1 MENFFNQIS
10 SMFNRYT
17 LAQRSVIVT
26 LFIGMLSAII
36 ALVVWA
42 NRPEY
47 ELLFTDIDPSTA
59 SKMVGDLKSQ
69 KVKYRLENGGKTILI
84 PTESVS
90 EWRLKFTE
98 QGYIGDMITG
108 YEIFDNSEIGMTT
121 FKQKLNM
128 RRALEGELTRTI
140 NQFPGV
146 INSRVHLALP
156 EEKLFEKE
164 KDGKAS
170 VVLYVP
176 PGVILDV
183 EQVKGISALVANSVD
198 GINPDGVVVVDSE
211 GILLSDSKG
220 EQAVMGSTG
229 NQWDLKNS
237 VESRLQMKVQ
247 DILDGVLGY
256 QNSIAKVSVNL
267 NFEKIERTTEA
278 FDPDKVVILSEER
291 QTESSFGQD
300 SAKYDKENVL
310 TNYELNKTVEHYVSP
325 TGDISRITVAVLV
338 NGTYINEEDE
348 EGNKQKVYQAR
359 SDVELNQIADLVK
372 SSVGFMEERGDVI
385 EVENIRFDRSAFD
398 EDMEYFEK
406 AETRAMWAS
415 VINKGL
421 LLVSVLVALFVM
433 RTLFKKT
440 EEEPATL
447 SLLGETE
454 PALEGLPEGEGEL
467 EKLEAGEGEKEE
479 LSEEEKLSE
488 EEEKEQKEKVDKLE
502 EYFAK
507 NKIKPTDALRGW
519 FSKYLKDSTGEEIE
533 EDEIDE
539 DIFIKKLS
547 PEARARLKAKDKMTS
562 AVIDFAKETPNNA
575 SKLIHSWIT
584 K

>member
-1 MENFFNQIS
+1 MENFFNQIA

-17 LAQRSVIVT
+17 TAQKAVIIT
-26 LFIGMLSAII
+26 LSIGMVSAII

-47 ELLFTDIDPSTA
+47 ELLYADIDPSTA
-59 SKMVGDLKSQ
+59 SKMVSDLKSE
-69 KVKYRLENGGKTILI
+69 KVRYRLENGGKTILI

-98 QGYIGDMITG
+98 QGYVGDMISG

-146 INSRVHLALP
+146 MNSRVHLALP

-164 KDGKAS
+164 THGKAS
-170 VVLYVP
+170 VVLYLV
-176 PGVILDV
+176 PGVIIEE
-183 EQVKGISALVANSVD
+183 EQVKGISALIANSVD
-198 GINPDGVVVVDSE
+198 GINADAVVVVDSD
-211 GILLSDSKG
+211 GKLLSDSQG
-220 EQAVMGSTG
+220 EQTVMGSTG

-237 VESRLQMKVQ
+237 VESRLQTKIQ

-300 SAKYDKENVL
+300 SAQYAKENVL

-325 TGDISRITVAVLV
+325 TGGISRVTVAVLV
-338 NGTYINEEDE
+338 DGTYVEEEDE
-348 EGNKQKVYQAR
+348 QGEIQKVYQSR
-359 SDVELNQIADLVK
+359 SDIELNQISDLVK
-372 SSVGFMEERGDVI
+372 SAVGYMEERGDLV
-385 EVENIRFDRSAFD
+385 EVENIQFDRRAFD

-406 AETRAMWAS
+406 AETRALWAS

-433 RTLFKKT
+433 KTLFKT
-440 EEEPATL
+440 SDETPDVL
-447 SLLGETE
+447 SLPGEDA
-454 PALEGLPEGEGEL
+454 PALEGLPEGDEEL
-467 EKLEAGEGEKEE
+467 EMLEAGESEEE
-479 LSEEEKLSE
+479 LSEDEESFE
-488 EEEKEQKEKVDKLE
+488 DLE
-502 EYFAK
+502 EYFKA
-507 NKIKPTDALRGW
+507 NNIEPTDSLKNW
-519 FSKYLKDSTGEEIE
+519 FSKFIKKSTGEEVD
-533 EDEIDE
+533 DEIDE

-547 PEARARLKAKDKMTS
+547 PEARAILKAKDKMTT
-562 AVIDFAKETPNNA
+562 AIIDFAKEAPVNA
-575 SKLIHSWIT
+575 SKLIHTWMNKS
-584 K
+584 

>member
-17 LAQRSVIVT
+17 TAQKAVMIT
-26 LFIGMLSAII
+26 LSIGMVSAII

-47 ELLFTDIDPSTA
+47 ELLYADIDPSTA
-59 SKMVGDLKSQ
+59 SKMVSDLKSE
-69 KVKYRLENGGKTILI
+69 KIRYRLENGGKTILI

-98 QGYIGDMITG
+98 QGYVGDMISG
-108 YEIFDNSEIGMTT
+108 YEIFDNSDIGMTT

-140 NQFPGV
+140 NQFPAV
-146 INSRVHLALP
+146 MNSRVHLALP

-164 KDGKAS
+164 TRGKAS
-170 VVLYVP
+170 VVLYLV
-176 PGVILDV
+176 PGVIIEK
-183 EQVKGISALVANSVD
+183 EQVKGISALIANSVD
-198 GINPDGVVVVDSE
+198 GIDADGVVVVDSD
-211 GILLSDSKG
+211 GKLLSDSQG
-220 EQAVMGSTG
+220 EQTVMGSTG

-237 VESRLQMKVQ
+237 VESRLQTKIQ

-300 SAKYDKENVL
+300 SAQYAKENVL

-325 TGDISRITVAVLV
+325 TGDISRISVAVLV
-338 NGTYINEEDE
+338 DGTYIEEEDE
-348 EGNKQKVYQAR
+348 EGEIQKVYQSR
-359 SDVELNQIADLVK
+359 SEIELNQISDLVK
-372 SSVGFMEERGDVI
+372 SSVGYMEERGDLV
-385 EVENIRFDRSAFD
+385 EVENIQFDRRAFD

-406 AETRAMWAS
+406 AETRALWAS

-433 RTLFKKT
+433 RTLFKQT
-440 EEEPATL
+440 EESPDVL
-447 SLLGETE
+447 SLPGEDA
-454 PALEGLPEGEGEL
+454 PALESLPEGEEEL
-467 EKLEAGEGEKEE
+467 EKLEAGESEAED
-479 LSEEEKLSE
+479 LSEDEESFVE
-488 EEEKEQKEKVDKLE
+488 LE
-502 EYFAK
+502 EYFKA
-507 NKIKPTDALRGW
+507 NNIEPTDGLRSW
-519 FSKYLKDSTGEEIE
+519 FSKYLKGSNGEEID
-533 EDEIDE
+533 DEIDE

-547 PEARARLKAKDKMTS
+547 PEARAILKAKDKMTT
-562 AVIDFAKETPNNA
+562 AIIDFAKDAPVNA
-575 SKLIHSWIT
+575 SKLIHTWMNKS
-584 K
+584 

>member
-502 EYFAK
+502 EYFEK

-519 FSKYLKDSTGEEIE
+519 FSKYLKESTGEEI

>member
-1 MENFFNQIS
+1 MEKLFNQIATL
-10 SMFNRYT
+10 FNRYT
-17 LAQRSVIVT
+17 VAQRT
-26 LFIGMLSAII
+26 LIITLAVGMISAII
-36 ALVVWA
+36 SLVIWA

-47 ELLFTDIDPSTA
+47 ELLYTEIDPSTA
-59 SKMVGDLKSQ
+59 SKMVGDLKSN
-69 KVKYRLENGGKTILI
+69 KVKYRLENGGKTILV

-98 QGYIGDMITG
+98 QGYVGDMISG
-108 YEIFDNSEIGMTT
+108 YELFDDSDIGMTT

-146 INSRVHLALP
+146 MNCRVHLALP

-164 KDGKAS
+164 KGGKAS
-170 VVLYVP
+170 VVLYLT
-176 PGVILDV
+176 PGVIIEE
-183 EQVKGISALVANSVD
+183 EQVKGIAALVGNSVD
-198 GINPDGVVVVDSE
+198 GIDADAVVVVDSE

-220 EQAVMGSTG
+220 EEAILGSTG

-256 QNSIAKVSVNL
+256 QNSIAKVTVDL

-291 QTESSFGQD
+291 QTESSMESD
-300 SAKYDKENVL
+300 SAQYSKENVL
-310 TNYELNKTVEHYVSP
+310 TNYELNKTIEHYISP
-325 TGDISRITVAVLV
+325 SGDIKRITVAVLV
-338 NGTYINEEDE
+338 DGTYINEENE
-348 EGNKQKVYQAR
+348 EGNTEKVYQSR
-359 SDVELNQIADLVK
+359 TDIELKQIADLVK
-372 SSVGFMEERGDVI
+372 SAVGYMDQRGDLI
-385 EVENIRFDRSAFD
+385 EVENIQFDRSAFE
-398 EDMEYFEK
+398 EDLEYFER
-406 AETRAMWAS
+406 AEARAMWAS

-433 RTLFKKT
+433 KTLFKKT
-440 EEEPATL
+440 TAEPEMLALMGEEE
-447 SLLGETE
+447 SE
-454 PALEGLPEGEGEL
+454 LEALPEGEEESEL
-467 EKLEAGEGEKEE
+467 EALPEG
-479 LSEEEKLSE
+479 EEKLTE
-488 EEEKEQKEKVDKLE
+488 EELEVEKLE
-502 EYFAK
+502 EYMFK

-519 FSKYLKDSTGEEIE
+519 FSKYLKDKQDAGEIE
-533 EDEIDE
+533 EEIDE

-547 PEARARLKAKDKMTS
+547 PEARARLKAKDKMTT
-562 AVIDFAKETPNNA
+562 AVIDFAKDKPSNA
-575 SKLIHSWIT
+575 SKLIHTWIT

>member
-1 MENFFNQIS
+1 MENFFNQIA

-17 LAQRSVIVT
+17 TAQKAVMIT
-26 LFIGMLSAII
+26 LSIGMVSAII

-47 ELLFTDIDPSTA
+47 ELLYADIDPSTA
-59 SKMVGDLKSQ
+59 SKMVSDLKSE
-69 KVKYRLENGGKTILI
+69 KVRYRLENGGKTILI

-98 QGYIGDMITG
+98 QGYVGDMISG

-146 INSRVHLALP
+146 MNSRVHLALP

-164 KDGKAS
+164 THGKAS
-170 VVLYVP
+170 VVLYLV
-176 PGVILDV
+176 PGVIIEE
-183 EQVKGISALVANSVD
+183 EQVKGISALIANSVD
-198 GINPDGVVVVDSE
+198 GINADAVVVVDSD
-211 GILLSDSKG
+211 GKLLSDSQG
-220 EQAVMGSTG
+220 EQTVMGSTG

-237 VESRLQMKVQ
+237 VESRLQTKIQ

-300 SAKYDKENVL
+300 SAQYAKENVL

-325 TGDISRITVAVLV
+325 TGGISRVTVAVLV
-338 NGTYINEEDE
+338 DGTYVEEEDE
-348 EGNKQKVYQAR
+348 EGEIQKVYQSR
-359 SDVELNQIADLVK
+359 SDIELNQISDLVK
-372 SSVGFMEERGDVI
+372 SAVGYMEERGDLV
-385 EVENIRFDRSAFD
+385 EVENIQFDRRAFD

-406 AETRAMWAS
+406 AETRALWAS

-433 RTLFKKT
+433 KTLFKT
-440 EEEPATL
+440 SDETPDVL
-447 SLLGETE
+447 SLPGEDA
-454 PALEGLPEGEGEL
+454 PALEGLPEGDEEL
-467 EKLEAGEGEKEE
+467 EMLEAGESEEE
-479 LSEEEKLSE
+479 LSEDEESFE
-488 EEEKEQKEKVDKLE
+488 DLE
-502 EYFAK
+502 EYFKA
-507 NKIKPTDALRGW
+507 NNIEPTDSLKNW
-519 FSKYLKDSTGEEIE
+519 FSKFIKKSTGEEVD
-533 EDEIDE
+533 DEIDE

-547 PEARARLKAKDKMTS
+547 PEARAILKAKDKMTT
-562 AVIDFAKETPNNA
+562 AIIDFAKEAPVNA
-575 SKLIHSWIT
+575 SKLIHTWMNKS
-584 K
+584 

>member
-1 MENFFNQIS
+1 MENFFNQIA

-17 LAQRSVIVT
+17 TAQKAVMIT
-26 LFIGMLSAII
+26 LSIGMVSAII

-47 ELLFTDIDPSTA
+47 ELLYADIDPSTA
-59 SKMVGDLKSQ
+59 SKMVSDLKSE
-69 KVKYRLENGGKTILI
+69 KVRYRLENGGKTILI

-98 QGYIGDMITG
+98 QGYVGDMISG

-146 INSRVHLALP
+146 MNSRVHLALP

-164 KDGKAS
+164 THGKAS
-170 VVLYVP
+170 VVLYLV
-176 PGVILDV
+176 PGVIIEE
-183 EQVKGISALVANSVD
+183 EQVKGISALIANSVD
-198 GINPDGVVVVDSE
+198 GINADAVVVVDSD
-211 GILLSDSKG
+211 GKLLSDSQG
-220 EQAVMGSTG
+220 EQTVMGSTG

-237 VESRLQMKVQ
+237 VESRLQTKIQ

-300 SAKYDKENVL
+300 SAQYAKENVL

-325 TGDISRITVAVLV
+325 TGGISRVTVAVLV
-338 NGTYINEEDE
+338 DGTYVEEEDE
-348 EGNKQKVYQAR
+348 EGEIQKVYQSR
-359 SDVELNQIADLVK
+359 SDIELNQISDLVK
-372 SSVGFMEERGDVI
+372 SAVGYMEERGDLI
-385 EVENIRFDRSAFD
+385 EVENIQFNRRAFD

-406 AETRAMWAS
+406 AESRALWAS

-433 RTLFKKT
+433 RTLFKQT
-440 EEEPATL
+440 DESLDVL
-447 SLLGETE
+447 SLPGEDA
-454 PALEGLPEGEGEL
+454 PALEGLPEEEL
-467 EKLEAGEGEKEE
+467 EKLESGESEDEE
-479 LSEEEKLSE
+479 LSEDEESFE
-488 EEEKEQKEKVDKLE
+488 ELE
-502 EYFAK
+502 EYFRA
-507 NKIKPTDALRGW
+507 NNIEPTDGLKNW
-519 FSKYLKDSTGEEIE
+519 FGKFLEES
-533 EDEIDE
+533 EDVINE

-547 PEARARLKAKDKMTS
+547 PEARAILKAKDKMTT
-562 AVIDFAKETPNNA
+562 AIIDFAKDAPVNA
-575 SKLIHSWIT
+575 SKLIHTWMNKS
-584 K
+584 

>member
-1 MENFFNQIS
+1 METVINQLS
-10 SMFNRYT
+10 TMFNRYST
-17 LAQRSVIVT
+17 AQKSVLIT
-26 LFIGMLSAII
+26 LFVGMLSAII
-36 ALVVWA
+36 SLVIWA

-47 ELLFTDIDPSTA
+47 ELLYADIDPTTA
-59 SKMVGDLKSQ
+59 SKMVSDLKSS

-98 QGYIGDMITG
+98 QGYVGDMISG
-108 YEIFDNSEIGMTT
+108 YEIFDDSEIGMTT

-146 INSRVHLALP
+146 LNCRVHLALP

-164 KDGKAS
+164 KNGKAS
-170 VVLYVP
+170 VVLYLN
-176 PGVILDV
+176 PGGSIDE

-198 GINPDGVVVVDSE
+198 GIEADAVVVVDS
-211 GILLSDSKG
+211 GGNLLSDSQG
-220 EQAVMGSTG
+220 EKTVMGSTG

-256 QNSIAKVSVNL
+256 QNSIAKVSVDL
-267 NFEKIERTTEA
+267 NFEKIERTVEA

-300 SAKYDKENVL
+300 SASYSKENVL
-310 TNYELNKTVEHYVSP
+310 TNYELNKSVEHFVSP

-338 NGTYINEEDE
+338 NGTYVNEEDE
-348 EGNKQKVYQAR
+348 EGNVTKFYQVR
-359 SDVELNQIADLVK
+359 QEKEMQQISDLVK
-372 SSVGFMEERGDVI
+372 SAVGFDYERGDVI
-385 EVENIRFDRSAFD
+385 EVENIRFDRSAYE
-398 EDMEYFEK
+398 EDLKYFEK

-433 RTLFKKT
+433 KTLFKRTDGSPAPFMSLLEPT
-440 EEEPATL
+440 EEESGIP
-447 SLLGETE
+447 EI
-454 PALEGLPEGEGEL
+454 PEGSGVDKQLGDGLDDSVDKEEEKV
-467 EKLEAGEGEKEE
+467 EKLESYMK
-479 LSEEEKLSE
+479 
-488 EEEKEQKEKVDKLE
+488 
-502 EYFAK
+502 K

-519 FSKYLKDSTGEEIE
+519 FSNYLNDSDQKDLEE
-533 EDEIDE
+533 EIDE

-547 PEARARLKAKDKMTS
+547 PEARARLKAKDKMTT
-562 AVIDFAKETPNNA
+562 AVIDYAKEKPSNA
-575 SKLIHSWIT
+575 SKLIHTWIT

>member
-488 EEEKEQKEKVDKLE
+488 EEEKEQKEKVDKLD

-519 FSKYLKDSTGEEIE
+519 FSKYLKESTGEEI

>member
-108 YEIFDNSEIGMTT
+108 YEIFDYSEIGMTT

-348 EGNKQKVYQAR
+348 EGNTQKVYQAR

-385 EVENIRFDRSAFD
+385 EVENIQFDRSAFD

-454 PALEGLPEGEGEL
+454 PALEGLPEGEGVL
-467 EKLEAGEGEKEE
+467 ERLEAGEGEKEE

-488 EEEKEQKEKVDKLE
+488 EEEKEQKEKVDKLD

-519 FSKYLKDSTGEEIE
+519 FSKYLKESTGEEI

>member
-1 MENFFNQIS
+1 MENFFNQIA

-17 LAQRSVIVT
+17 TAQKSVMIT
-26 LFIGMLSAII
+26 LSIGMVSAII

-42 NRPEY
+42 SRPEY
-47 ELLFTDIDPSTA
+47 ELLYADIDPTTA
-59 SKMVGDLKSQ
+59 SKMVSDLKSE
-69 KVKYRLENGGKTILI
+69 KVRYRLENGGKTILI

-98 QGYIGDMITG
+98 QGYVGDMISG

-146 INSRVHLALP
+146 MNSRVHLALP
-156 EEKLFEKE
+156 QEKLFEKE
-164 KDGKAS
+164 THGKAS
-170 VVLYVP
+170 VVLYLV
-176 PGVILDV
+176 PGVIIEQ
-183 EQVKGISALVANSVD
+183 EQVKGISALIANSVD
-198 GINPDGVVVVDSE
+198 GINADAVVVVDSD
-211 GILLSDSKG
+211 GKLLSDSKG
-220 EQAVMGSTG
+220 EQTVMGSTG

-237 VESRLQMKVQ
+237 VESRLQTKIQ

-300 SAKYDKENVL
+300 SAQYAKENVL

-325 TGDISRITVAVLV
+325 TGGISRVTVAVLV
-338 NGTYINEEDE
+338 DGTYVEEEDE
-348 EGNKQKVYQAR
+348 EGEIQKVYQSR
-359 SDVELNQIADLVK
+359 SDIELNQISDLVK
-372 SSVGFMEERGDVI
+372 SAVGYMEERGDLI
-385 EVENIRFDRSAFD
+385 EVENIQFNRRAFD

-406 AETRAMWAS
+406 AETRALWAS

-433 RTLFKKT
+433 KTLFKT
-440 EEEPATL
+440 SEETPDVL
-447 SLLGETE
+447 SLPGEDA
-454 PALEGLPEGEGEL
+454 PALEGLPEGDEEL
-467 EKLEAGEGEKEE
+467 EMLESGESEEE
-479 LSEEEKLSE
+479 LSEDEESFE
-488 EEEKEQKEKVDKLE
+488 DLE
-502 EYFAK
+502 EYFKA
-507 NKIKPTDALRGW
+507 NNIEPTDSLKNW
-519 FSKYLKDSTGEEIE
+519 FSKFIKKSTGEEV

-547 PEARARLKAKDKMTS
+547 PEARAILKAKDKMTT
-562 AVIDFAKETPNNA
+562 AIIDFAKEAPVNA
-575 SKLIHSWIT
+575 SKLIHTWMNKS
-584 K
+584 

>member
-26 LFIGMLSAII
+26 LFIGMISAII

-183 EQVKGISALVANSVD
+183 EQVKGISALVANSVE

-421 LLVSVLVALFVM
+421 LLVSVLVALIVM

-467 EKLEAGEGEKEE
+467 EKLEAGEDEKEE

-502 EYFAK
+502 EYFEK

-519 FSKYLKDSTGEEIE
+519 FSKYLKESTGEEI

>member
-237 VESRLQMKVQ
+237 VESRLQMKAQ

-348 EGNKQKVYQAR
+348 EGNTQKVYQAR

-488 EEEKEQKEKVDKLE
+488 EEEKEQKEKVDMLE
-502 EYFAK
+502 EYFEK

-519 FSKYLKDSTGEEIE
+519 FSKYLKESTGEEI

>member
-1 MENFFNQIS
+1 MENFFNQIA

-17 LAQRSVIVT
+17 TAQKAVMIT
-26 LFIGMLSAII
+26 LSIGMVSAII

-47 ELLFTDIDPSTA
+47 ELLYADIDPSTA
-59 SKMVGDLKSQ
+59 SKMVSDLKSE
-69 KVKYRLENGGKTILI
+69 KVRYRLENGGKTILI

-98 QGYIGDMITG
+98 QGYVGDMISG

-146 INSRVHLALP
+146 MNSRVHLALP
-156 EEKLFEKE
+156 QEKLFEKE
-164 KDGKAS
+164 THGKAS
-170 VVLYVP
+170 VVLYLV
-176 PGVILDV
+176 PGVIIEQ
-183 EQVKGISALVANSVD
+183 EQVKGISALIANSVD
-198 GINPDGVVVVDSE
+198 GINADAVVVVDSD
-211 GILLSDSKG
+211 GKLLSDSKG
-220 EQAVMGSTG
+220 EQTVMGSTG

-237 VESRLQMKVQ
+237 VESRLQTKIQ

-300 SAKYDKENVL
+300 SAQYAKENVL

-325 TGDISRITVAVLV
+325 TGGISRVTVAVLV
-338 NGTYINEEDE
+338 DGTYVEEEDE
-348 EGNKQKVYQAR
+348 QGEIQKVYQSR
-359 SDVELNQIADLVK
+359 SDIELNQISDLVK
-372 SSVGFMEERGDVI
+372 SAVGYMEERGDLV
-385 EVENIRFDRSAFD
+385 EVENIQFDRRAFD

-406 AETRAMWAS
+406 AETRALWAS

-433 RTLFKKT
+433 KTLFKT
-440 EEEPATL
+440 SDETPDVL
-447 SLLGETE
+447 SLPGEDA
-454 PALEGLPEGEGEL
+454 PALEGLPEGDEEL
-467 EKLEAGEGEKEE
+467 EMLEAGESEEE
-479 LSEEEKLSE
+479 LSEDEESFE
-488 EEEKEQKEKVDKLE
+488 DLE
-502 EYFAK
+502 EYFKA
-507 NKIKPTDALRGW
+507 NNIEPTDSLKNW
-519 FSKYLKDSTGEEIE
+519 FSKFIKKSTGEEVD
-533 EDEIDE
+533 DEIDE

-547 PEARARLKAKDKMTS
+547 PEARAILKAKDKMTT
-562 AVIDFAKETPNNA
+562 AIIDFAKEAPVNA
-575 SKLIHSWIT
+575 SKLIHTWMNKS
-584 K
+584 

>member
-26 LFIGMLSAII
+26 LFIGMISAII

-488 EEEKEQKEKVDKLE
+488 EEEKEQKEKVDMLE
-502 EYFAK
+502 EYFEK

>member
-237 VESRLQMKVQ
+237 VESRLQMKAQ

-348 EGNKQKVYQAR
+348 EGNTQKVYQAR
-359 SDVELNQIADLVK
+359 SDVELNQISDLVK

-519 FSKYLKDSTGEEIE
+519 FSKYLKESTGEEI

>member
-1 MENFFNQIS
+1 MENFFNQIA

-17 LAQRSVIVT
+17 TAQKSVMIT
-26 LFIGMLSAII
+26 LSIGMVSAII

-42 NRPEY
+42 SRPEY
-47 ELLFTDIDPSTA
+47 ELLYADIDPTTA
-59 SKMVGDLKSQ
+59 SKMVSDLKSE
-69 KVKYRLENGGKTILI
+69 KVRYRLENGGKTILI

-98 QGYIGDMITG
+98 QGYVGDMVSG

-146 INSRVHLALP
+146 MNSRVHLALP
-156 EEKLFEKE
+156 QEKLFEKE
-164 KDGKAS
+164 THGKAS
-170 VVLYVP
+170 VVLYLV
-176 PGVILDV
+176 PGVIIEQ
-183 EQVKGISALVANSVD
+183 EQVKGISALIANSVD
-198 GINPDGVVVVDSE
+198 GINADAVVVVDSD
-211 GILLSDSKG
+211 GKLLSDSKG
-220 EQAVMGSTG
+220 EQTVMGSTG

-237 VESRLQMKVQ
+237 VESRLQTKIQ

-300 SAKYDKENVL
+300 SAQYAKENVL

-325 TGDISRITVAVLV
+325 TGGISRVTVAVLV
-338 NGTYINEEDE
+338 DGTYVEEEDE
-348 EGNKQKVYQAR
+348 EGEIQKVYQSR
-359 SDVELNQIADLVK
+359 SDIELNQISDLVK
-372 SSVGFMEERGDVI
+372 SAVGYMEERGDLV
-385 EVENIRFDRSAFD
+385 EVENIQFDRRAFD

-406 AETRAMWAS
+406 AETRALWAS

-433 RTLFKKT
+433 KTLFKT
-440 EEEPATL
+440 SEETPDVL
-447 SLLGETE
+447 SLPGEDA
-454 PALEGLPEGEGEL
+454 PALEGLPEGDEEL
-467 EKLEAGEGEKEE
+467 EMLEAGESEDE
-479 LSEEEKLSE
+479 LSEDEESFE
-488 EEEKEQKEKVDKLE
+488 DLE
-502 EYFAK
+502 EYFKA
-507 NKIKPTDALRGW
+507 NNIEPTDSLKNW
-519 FSKYLKDSTGEEIE
+519 FSKFIKKSTGEEV

-547 PEARARLKAKDKMTS
+547 PEARAILKAKDKMTT
-562 AVIDFAKETPNNA
+562 AIIDFAKEAPVNA
-575 SKLIHSWIT
+575 SKLIHTWMNKS
-584 K
+584 

>member
-1 MENFFNQIS
+1 MENFFNQIA

-17 LAQRSVIVT
+17 TAQKAVIIT
-26 LFIGMLSAII
+26 LSIGMVSAII

-47 ELLFTDIDPSTA
+47 ELLYADIDPTTA
-59 SKMVGDLKSQ
+59 SKMVSDLKSE
-69 KVKYRLENGGKTILI
+69 KVRYRLENGGKTILI

-98 QGYIGDMITG
+98 QGYVGDMISA
-108 YEIFDNSEIGMTT
+108 YESFDNSEIGMTT

-146 INSRVHLALP
+146 MNSRVHLALP
-156 EEKLFEKE
+156 QEKLFEKE
-164 KDGKAS
+164 THGKAS
-170 VVLYVP
+170 VVLYLV
-176 PGVILDV
+176 PGVIIEE
-183 EQVKGISALVANSVD
+183 EQVKGISALIANSVD
-198 GINPDGVVVVDSE
+198 GINADAVVVVDSD
-211 GILLSDSKG
+211 GKLLSDSQG
-220 EQAVMGSTG
+220 EQTVMGSTG

-237 VESRLQMKVQ
+237 VESRLQTKIQ

-300 SAKYDKENVL
+300 SAQYAKENVL

-325 TGDISRITVAVLV
+325 TGGISRVTVAVLV
-338 NGTYINEEDE
+338 DGTYVEEEDE
-348 EGNKQKVYQAR
+348 QGEIQKVYQSR
-359 SDVELNQIADLVK
+359 SDIELNQISDLVK
-372 SSVGFMEERGDVI
+372 SAVGYMEERGDLV
-385 EVENIRFDRSAFD
+385 EVENIQFDRRAFD

-406 AETRAMWAS
+406 AETRALWAS

-433 RTLFKKT
+433 KTLFKT
-440 EEEPATL
+440 SDETPDVL
-447 SLLGETE
+447 SLPGEDA
-454 PALEGLPEGEGEL
+454 PALEGLPEGDEEL
-467 EKLEAGEGEKEE
+467 EMLEAGESEEE
-479 LSEEEKLSE
+479 LSEDEESFE
-488 EEEKEQKEKVDKLE
+488 DLE
-502 EYFAK
+502 EYFKA
-507 NKIKPTDALRGW
+507 NNIEPTDSLKNW
-519 FSKYLKDSTGEEIE
+519 FSKFIKKSTGEEVD
-533 EDEIDE
+533 DEIDE

-547 PEARARLKAKDKMTS
+547 PEARAILKAKDKMTT
-562 AVIDFAKETPNNA
+562 AIIDFAKEAPVNA
-575 SKLIHSWIT
+575 SKLIHTWMNKS
-584 K
+584 

>member
-47 ELLFTDIDPSTA
+47 ELLFTDIDPTTA

-98 QGYIGDMITG
+98 QGYVGDMITG

-170 VVLYVP
+170 VVLYVQ

-237 VESRLQMKVQ
+237 VESRLQMKAQ

-348 EGNKQKVYQAR
+348 EGNTQKVYQAR

-406 AETRAMWAS
+406 ADTRAMWAS

-440 EEEPATL
+440 EEESATL

-502 EYFAK
+502 EYFEK
-507 NKIKPTDALRGW
+507 NKIKPTDALRSW
-519 FSKYLKDSTGEEIE
+519 FSKYLKESTGEEI

>member
-1 MENFFNQIS
+1 M
-10 SMFNRYT
+10 
-17 LAQRSVIVT
+17 V
-26 LFIGMLSAII
+26 SAII

-42 NRPEY
+42 SRPEY
-47 ELLFTDIDPSTA
+47 ELLYADIDPTTA
-59 SKMVGDLKSQ
+59 SKMVSDLKSE
-69 KVKYRLENGGKTILI
+69 KVRYRLENGGKTILI

-98 QGYIGDMITG
+98 QGYVGDMISG

-146 INSRVHLALP
+146 MNSRVHLALP
-156 EEKLFEKE
+156 QEKLFEKE
-164 KDGKAS
+164 THGKAS
-170 VVLYVP
+170 VVLYLV
-176 PGVILDV
+176 PGVIIEQ
-183 EQVKGISALVANSVD
+183 EQVKGISALIANSVD
-198 GINPDGVVVVDSE
+198 GINADAVVVVDSD
-211 GILLSDSKG
+211 GKLLSDSKG
-220 EQAVMGSTG
+220 EQTVMGSTG

-237 VESRLQMKVQ
+237 VESRLQTKIQ

-300 SAKYDKENVL
+300 SAQYAKENVL

-325 TGDISRITVAVLV
+325 TGGISRVTVAVLV
-338 NGTYINEEDE
+338 DGTYVEEEDE
-348 EGNKQKVYQAR
+348 EGEIQKVYQSR
-359 SDVELNQIADLVK
+359 SDIELNQISDLVK
-372 SSVGFMEERGDVI
+372 SAVGYMEERGDLI
-385 EVENIRFDRSAFD
+385 EVENIQFNRRAFD

-406 AETRAMWAS
+406 AETRALWAS

-433 RTLFKKT
+433 KTLFKT
-440 EEEPATL
+440 SDETPDVL
-447 SLLGETE
+447 SLPGEDA
-454 PALEGLPEGEGEL
+454 PALEGLPEGDEEL
-467 EKLEAGEGEKEE
+467 EMLEAGESEEE
-479 LSEEEKLSE
+479 LSEDEESFE
-488 EEEKEQKEKVDKLE
+488 DLE
-502 EYFAK
+502 EYFKA
-507 NKIKPTDALRGW
+507 NNIEPTDSLKNW
-519 FSKYLKDSTGEEIE
+519 FSKFIKKSTGEEVD
-533 EDEIDE
+533 DEIDE

-547 PEARARLKAKDKMTS
+547 PEARAILKAKDKMTT
-562 AVIDFAKETPNNA
+562 AIIDFAKEAPVNA
-575 SKLIHSWIT
+575 SKLIHTWMNKS
-584 K
+584 

>member
-26 LFIGMLSAII
+26 LFIGMISAII

-348 EGNKQKVYQAR
+348 EGNTQKVYQAR

-502 EYFAK
+502 EYFEK

-519 FSKYLKDSTGEEIE
+519 FSKYLKESTGEEI

>member
-1 MENFFNQIS
+1 MENFFNQIA

-17 LAQRSVIVT
+17 TAQKSVMIT
-26 LFIGMLSAII
+26 LSIGMVSAII

-42 NRPEY
+42 SRPEY
-47 ELLFTDIDPSTA
+47 ELLYADIDPTTA
-59 SKMVGDLKSQ
+59 SKMVSDLKSE
-69 KVKYRLENGGKTILI
+69 KVRYRLENGGKTILI

-98 QGYIGDMITG
+98 QGYVGDMVSG

-146 INSRVHLALP
+146 MNSRVHLALP
-156 EEKLFEKE
+156 QEKLFEKE
-164 KDGKAS
+164 THGKAS
-170 VVLYVP
+170 VVLYLV
-176 PGVILDV
+176 PGVIIEQ
-183 EQVKGISALVANSVD
+183 EQVKGISALIANSVD
-198 GINPDGVVVVDSE
+198 GINADAVVVVDSD
-211 GILLSDSKG
+211 GKLLSDSKG
-220 EQAVMGSTG
+220 EQTVMGSTG

-237 VESRLQMKVQ
+237 VESRLQTKIQ

-300 SAKYDKENVL
+300 SAQYAKENVL

-325 TGDISRITVAVLV
+325 TGGISRVTVAVLV
-338 NGTYINEEDE
+338 DGTYVEEEDE
-348 EGNKQKVYQAR
+348 EGEIQKVYQSR
-359 SDVELNQIADLVK
+359 SDIELNQISDLVK
-372 SSVGFMEERGDVI
+372 SAVGYMEERGDLV
-385 EVENIRFDRSAFD
+385 EVENIQFDRRAFD

-406 AETRAMWAS
+406 AETRALWAS

-433 RTLFKKT
+433 KTLFKT
-440 EEEPATL
+440 SEETPDVL
-447 SLLGETE
+447 SLPGEDA
-454 PALEGLPEGEGEL
+454 PALEGLPEGDEEL
-467 EKLEAGEGEKEE
+467 EMLEAGESEDE
-479 LSEEEKLSE
+479 LSEDELSE
-488 EEEKEQKEKVDKLE
+488 DEESFEDLE
-502 EYFAK
+502 EYFKA
-507 NKIKPTDALRGW
+507 NNIEPTDSLKNW
-519 FSKYLKDSTGEEIE
+519 FSKFIKKSTGEEV

-547 PEARARLKAKDKMTS
+547 PEARAILKAKDKMTT
-562 AVIDFAKETPNNA
+562 AIIDFAKEAPVNA
-575 SKLIHSWIT
+575 SKLIHTWMNKS
-584 K
+584 